1 MGGSRPTDRFW
12 RARPQSPKT
21 KAGLPI
27 AGLNGR
33 TASVQKAISSG
44 EIILFF
50 ILWVAVPEILAHNAA
65 GLKDKIVID
74 VTRICGSPVINN
86 LAAIREAAPSAQ
98 VYHAT
103 NALDGRSLRTRSLL
117 ER

>member
-12 RARPQSPKT
+12 RARPQSSKT

-27 AGLNGR
+27 AGPNGR
-33 TASVQKAISSG
+33 AANIQKAISSG
-44 EIILFF
+44 EIILFS
-50 ILWVAVPEILAHNAA
+50 ILWVAVPEIMAHNVA

-74 VTRICGSPVINN
+74 VTRILGCPVINN